1 MLATSAMT
9 AQATFSPEEDDEED
23 EDDLAGVL
31 TVSADFFLAGAPA
44 GAPPFELDSLDVEEE
59 EEAAAESLDALSLVP
74 ASAATEPFFLLS
86 VR

>member
-9 AQATFSPEEDDEED
+9 GQATFSLEED

-31 TVSADFFLAGAPA
+31 TVSADFFAAGASA
-44 GAPPFELDSLDVEEE
+44 DAPPFEPDSLEVEEE
-59 EEAAAESLDALSLVP
+59 EEEPESLDGLSLVP
-74 ASAATEPFFLLS
+74 ASAVTEPFFLLS